1 MILPTLLAL
10 VSAGFMF
17 IVSFGLLAL
26 VQPGPPVGTV
36 LICAAA
42 GVAAAMTGFL
52 YRRHWAPAGLAA
64 GSVPAAY
71 FLLVFVTL
79 IRREQPDFW
88 PLVDAALALAVAL
101 LAARLGGKTSAAR
114 LA

>member
-1 MILPTLLAL
+1 
-10 VSAGFMF
+10 
-17 IVSFGLLAL
+17 
-26 VQPGPPVGTV
+26 
-36 LICAAA
+36 
-42 GVAAAMTGFL
+42 
-52 YRRHWAPAGLAA
+52 
-64 GSVPAAY
+64 VPAAY

-79 IRREQPDFW
+79 FRREQPDFW